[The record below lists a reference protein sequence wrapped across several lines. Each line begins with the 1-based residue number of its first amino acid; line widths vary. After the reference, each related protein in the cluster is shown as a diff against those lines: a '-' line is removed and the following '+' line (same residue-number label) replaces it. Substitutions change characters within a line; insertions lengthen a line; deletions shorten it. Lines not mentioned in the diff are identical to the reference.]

1 MKKIVALVL
10 ALMMMLATVAF
21 AEGEIKIGQVQFA
34 AHGNKCFA
42 VITAVVQDGVIVAAH
57 IDEYQYMAT
66 GTVEAVPNSDTGLAS
81 YVTEGYVLASKRLNN
96 ETYSNNMA
104 TKAGATQQLVS
115 GYTAIESFAVGKTV
129 AELEAAI
136 EGKTSADMLAEVDA
150 VSTCTLVDTLGYL
163 QGIVAAAKAAE

>member
-150 VSTCTLVDTLGYL
+150 VSSCTLVDTLGYL

>member
-1 MKKIVALVL
+1 MKKIVAPVL

-150 VSTCTLVDTLGYL
+150 VSSCTLVDTLGYL